1 MNFYH
6 EAPALAQSVSIYIGL
21 STYQIRVF
29 VNTITFTLW
38 IVTSIPDILVY
49 TLYPRQ
55 CLDKVNASK
64 QASKQTLPGNR
75 VESSWES

>member
-6 EAPALAQSVSIYIGL
+6 EAPTLAQSVSIYIGL

-29 VNTITFTLW
+29 VNTITFTLR

-55 CLDKVNASK
+55 CLDRVNAISLMK
-64 QASKQTLPGNR
+64 NLTLL
-75 VESSWES
+75 VKETTFLL